1 MINLDQRYHDY
12 LTGDKKFR
20 IDGLEEKVT
29 GYGYHCDGSDI
40 LGYYVAT
47 ENHKLYYNMKEQF
60 IKKEPMKASAKEL
73 STIEI

>member
-12 LTGDKKFR
+12 LAGEKKFR

-47 ENHKLYYNMKEQF
+47 ENHKLYYDKEGSF
-60 IKKEPMKASAKEL
+60 EKKRTLAEL
-73 STIEI
+73 STIG